1 MKPLSRYRPACLL
14 AVLTL
19 LAACAPLTVYY
30 KQGASVAAMERTL
43 NDCQIEALRK
53 VPPRILT
60 RYIPPTTA
68 PYTHCDANGHCY
80 TFQRVISPGRYER
93 YDANESLRAKTAGIC
108 MAGAGY
114 EKVSV
119 KECDSSQI
127 DAARPLSATRT
138 FPPLTEASCAIRLKS
153 GRWKIVTP
161 GAE

>member
-1 MKPLSRYRPACLL
+1 M
-14 AVLTL
+14 VL

-43 NDCQIEALRK
+43 NKCKITALRK

-68 PYTHCDANGHCY
+68 PYTRCDASGNCY
-80 TFQRVISPGRYER
+80 TFQRVITPGRYEH
-93 YDANESLRAKTAGIC
+93 YDANESLRFETERIC
-108 MAGAGY
+108 MAGAGF
-114 EKVSV
+114 EKVRI
-119 KECDSSQI
+119 KECESAQVQ
-127 DAARPLSATRT
+127 AARPLSATRT

-161 GAE
+161 GAQ